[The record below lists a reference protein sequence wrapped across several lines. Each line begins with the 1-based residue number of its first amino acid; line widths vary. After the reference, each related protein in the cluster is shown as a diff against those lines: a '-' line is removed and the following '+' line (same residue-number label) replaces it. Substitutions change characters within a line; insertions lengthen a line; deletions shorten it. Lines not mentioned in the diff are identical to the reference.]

1 MNDKDWLEFI
11 GFVKAK
17 LKENE
22 KAHQRMEDNLANH
35 LKHHEK
41 ASSKLSDNLFKIGI
55 TILVFILGIIQVLI
69 LRLLG
74 LK

>member
-1 MNDKDWLEFI
+1 MNDKEWLEFI

-17 LKENE
+17 LEENE
-22 KAHQRMEDNLANH
+22 KSHQRIEENLANH

-41 ASSKLSDNLFKIGI
+41 AKSKLSDNLFKIGI
-55 TILVFILGIIQVLI
+55 TILVFILGIIQILI

>member
-1 MNDKDWLEFI
+1 MDDNVWLEFM

-17 LKENE
+17 LEENE
-22 KAHQRMEDNLANH
+22 KAHGRLEESLTNH

-41 ASSKLSDNLFKIGI
+41 AKSKLSDNLFKIGI
-55 TILVFILGIIQVLI
+55 TILVCILGIIQVLI

>member
-1 MNDKDWLEFI
+1 MNDKEWLEFI

-17 LKENE
+17 LEENE
-22 KAHQRMEDNLANH
+22 KSHQRIEENLSNH

-41 ASSKLSDNLFKIGI
+41 AKSKLSDNLFKIGI
-55 TILVFILGIIQVLI
+55 TILVFILGIIQFLI
-69 LRLLG
+69 LKLLG